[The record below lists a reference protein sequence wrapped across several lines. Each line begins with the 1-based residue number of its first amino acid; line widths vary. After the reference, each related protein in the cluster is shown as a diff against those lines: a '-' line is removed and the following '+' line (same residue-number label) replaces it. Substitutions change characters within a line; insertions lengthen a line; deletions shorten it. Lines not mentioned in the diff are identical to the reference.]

1 MEIGTAESV
10 IPSPHL
16 LCQIFNWK
24 QQDESKKYV
33 KGDKCSQSYCK
44 VWSGATYLTLSKSL
58 SRFAMLACALYP
70 LSLVSL
76 ISHEFFHL
84 QFSYH
89 GSYSSYG
96 LRYVSEDM
104 ESRDDLW
111 GCLRALAITSS
122 LSSNQETLTS
132 LVFSNTTRCS
142 DLSSMVHSV
151 SRVPRR
157 ILDFIFWSASPY
169 TRPASSSRKPHALV
183 SCCNVKA
190 RSRTSS
196 SLYWKPSSSSSA
208 FFSNFVVLVF
218 KT

>member
-33 KGDKCSQSYCK
+33 KGDRCSQSYCK

-104 ESRDDLW
+104 EIVMTFEGVYEHWPLRALYRVTKKPSFYSTDLHDYRWILCNSIFSWSCSILSFSFRNLYSAFPWSCSNMLLQIRPCSNSDW
-111 GCLRALAITSS
+111 GCLLWRTFYFY
-122 LSSNQETLTS
+122 
-132 LVFSNTTRCS
+132 LV
-142 DLSSMVHSV
+142 
-151 SRVPRR
+151 
-157 ILDFIFWSASPY
+157 
-169 TRPASSSRKPHALV
+169 
-183 SCCNVKA
+183 
-190 RSRTSS
+190 
-196 SLYWKPSSSSSA
+196 
-208 FFSNFVVLVF
+208 VF
-218 KT
+218 N